1 MKNTYRQTNYKNSFI
16 LNERKN
22 ITYIL
27 RKKYRNMPLE
37 DIEDV
42 VQTTLIKALK
52 FYDPARETNI
62 RTYLLTI
69 ANNHIIDM
77 HRRSYKKLECF
88 ENDISE
94 YETIFVENDFS
105 ETFCNQDCQKNI
117 IKKLFSGYENN
128 IMIQTFI
135 LSAVQEK
142 DYEEIAIIQ
151 NTNNA
156 NVRKRIERARK
167 LLQKKYQE
175 IVAEQQLMV

>member
-1 MKNTYRQTNYKNSFI
+1 
-16 LNERKN
+16 
-22 ITYIL
+22 
-27 RKKYRNMPLE
+27 MPLE

-42 VQTTLIKALK
+42 VQTSLIKALR

-69 ANNHIIDM
+69 ANNHLIDM

-88 ENDISE
+88 ESDFAE
-94 YETIFVENDFS
+94 YENIFTEEDFS
-105 ETFCNQDCQKNI
+105 ETFCDQDYLRNI
-117 IKKLFSGYENN
+117 IGKLFLGLENN
-128 IMIQTFI
+128 IMIETFI

-142 DYEEIAIIQ
+142 DYEEIAKIQ

-167 LLQKKYQE
+167 FLQKKYQE
-175 IVAEQQLMV
+175 IVAEQ

>member
-1 MKNTYRQTNYKNSFI
+1 MKNTYQQTNHKNSLI

-27 RKKYRNMPLE
+27 RKKYPNMPIE

-42 VQTTLIKALK
+42 VQTTLFKALK
-52 FYDPARETNI
+52 FYDSTRETNI
-62 RTYLLTI
+62 KTFLLTI
-69 ANNHIIDM
+69 ANNHIIDI
-77 HRRSYKKLECF
+77 HRRSYKKLECS
-88 ENDISE
+88 ESDIAD
-94 YETIFVENDFS
+94 YETIFMENDFS
-105 ETFCNQDCQKNI
+105 ETFCNQDFQKNI

-128 IMIQTFI
+128 IIIETFI
-135 LSAVQEK
+135 LSVIKEK
-142 DYEEIAIIQ
+142 DYEEIAIIH

-175 IVAEQQLMV
+175 IVAEQ

>member
-1 MKNTYRQTNYKNSFI
+1 MKNTFRQTNHKNSFI

-27 RKKYRNMPLE
+27 RKKYPNMPLE

-52 FYDPARETNI
+52 FYDSSRETKI

-69 ANNHIIDM
+69 ANNHIIDI
-77 HRRSYKKLECF
+77 HRRCYKKLECS
-88 ENDISE
+88 ESNIAE
-94 YETIFVENDFS
+94 YETIFIENDFS